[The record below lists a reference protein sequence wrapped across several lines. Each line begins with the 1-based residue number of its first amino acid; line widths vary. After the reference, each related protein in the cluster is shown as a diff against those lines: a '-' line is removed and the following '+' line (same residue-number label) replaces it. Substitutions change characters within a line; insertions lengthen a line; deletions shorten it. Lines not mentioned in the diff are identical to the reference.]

1 VGFKPFLTPATFAKS
16 ILFRFPVGESPKKW
30 LKTQEMLTFPLSI
43 HRGLSLLCNW
53 CARFPPV
60 AGKGGPTVN
69 AFSWF
74 WIGDVESKKQW
85 WYQAI
90 SWHYLFLFYIYVIT
104 KLGLKALGGER
115 ERVWYMQLNQLIWT
129 NHELVRFFGYTC
141 SELKVSWPQMK
152 KFDGGNVPLG
162 ECESQRTLQFE
173 AGLPVLRRV
182 SGLADP
188 AVGYSVPCICLF

>member
-1 VGFKPFLTPATFAKS
+1 M
-16 ILFRFPVGESPKKW
+16 
-30 LKTQEMLTFPLSI
+30 LKFPLSI

-90 SWHYLFLFYIYVIT
+90 SWHLFVFIIYLCYNQTWPEGV
-104 KLGLKALGGER
+104 GGRER
-115 ERVWYMQLNQLIWT
+115 ERYMQLNQLIWT
-129 NHELVRFFGYTC
+129 NHELVRFFGYHTC
-141 SELKVSWPQMK
+141 SEPKVSWPQMK

>member
-1 VGFKPFLTPATFAKS
+1 MAYPSHRCGFQTCYEQDIPSSTKKSQQDVGFKPFLTPATFAKS
-16 ILFRFPVGESPKKW
+16 PKKW
-30 LKTQEMLTFPLSI
+30 LKTQEMLKFPLSI

-90 SWHYLFLFYIYVIT
+90 SWHLFVFIIYLCYNQTWPEGV
-104 KLGLKALGGER
+104 GGRER
-115 ERVWYMQLNQLIWT
+115 ERYMQLNQLIWT
-129 NHELVRFFGYTC
+129 NHELVRFLDIIHAANPRWADHRWRNLMGVTC
-141 SELKVSWPQMK
+141 
-152 KFDGGNVPLG
+152 
-162 ECESQRTLQFE
+162 R
-173 AGLPVLRRV
+173 
-182 SGLADP
+182 
-188 AVGYSVPCICLF
+188 